1 MNLNFK
7 TAASDVIYRKT
18 LDQGKIE
25 SAVRMA
31 AHGFARSKTFKATV
45 PGWVIQCENPPTPA
59 DDRVTV
65 LSIEEE

>member
-18 LDQGKIE
+18 LDQARIE
-25 SAVRMA
+25 SAVRSA
-31 AHGFARSKTFKATV
+31 ATGFTRSKTFKATV
-45 PGWVIQCENPPTPA
+45 PGWVIQCENPTTTA

>member
-18 LDQGKIE
+18 LNQVKIE
-25 SAVRMA
+25 SAVRSA
-31 AHGFARSKTFKATV
+31 AANYARSKTFKAVV
-45 PGWVIQCENPPTPA
+45 PGWVIQCENPTSDA

>member
-25 SAVRMA
+25 SAVRSA
-31 AHGFARSKTFKATV
+31 AAGSTRSKTFKATV
-45 PGWVIQCENPPTPA
+45 PGWVIQCENPTTSA

>member
-1 MNLNFK
+1 MNFNFK

-25 SAVRMA
+25 SAVRSA
-31 AHGFARSKTFKATV
+31 AFGFARAKTFKATV
-45 PGWVIQCENPPTPA
+45 PGWVIHCENPTTPA